1 MTMFG
6 KTRPMRL
13 ASLAAAFALIAAPA
27 LAAPHVADA
36 APAAADSGG
45 DPTTTDLRCMVVA
58 AALVSSDDEQMR
70 SLGRANLF
78 YFLGRLQG
86 RGATVDMNNRLVDLA
101 AKMNEDDIK
110 AEAKNCGAVF
120 TGATQALQDMSTAFA
135 QHFGK
140 APAGAAPPPK

>member
-13 ASLAAAFALIAAPA
+13 APLAAAFALVAAPA

-36 APAAADSGG
+36 APAADSGG
-45 DPTTTDLRCMVVA
+45 DPAIADMRCIVVA
-58 AALVSSDDEQMR
+58 TALLQSDDEQMK

-86 RGATVDMNNRLVDLA
+86 RGAVADMDNRIVDLA
-101 AKMNEDDIK
+101 AKMTEDDIK
-110 AEAKNCGAVF
+110 AEAKTCGAVF
-120 TGATQALQDMSTAFA
+120 TAAAQSLQDMSNAFA
-135 QHFGK
+135 QHFGA

>member
-1 MTMFG
+1 MFG

-13 ASLAAAFALIAAPA
+13 APLAAAFALVAAPA
-27 LAAPHVADA
+27 LAAPHAAHA

-86 RGATVDMNNRLVDLA
+86 RGATGDMNNRLVDIA
-101 AKMNEDDIK
+101 SKMNEDDIK

-120 TGATQALQDMSTAFA
+120 TAATQALQDMSTAFA

>member
-1 MTMFG
+1 MFG

-13 ASLAAAFALIAAPA
+13 APLAAAFALVAAPRA
-27 LAAPHVADA
+27 GRPATPRT
-36 APAAADSGG
+36 PRRRRPTAAAIR
-45 DPTTTDLRCMVVA
+45 PRTDLRCMVVA
-58 AALVSSDDEQMR
+58 AALVSSDDEQMS

-86 RGATVDMNNRLVDLA
+86 RGATGDMNTRLVDIA
-101 AKMNEDDIK
+101 SKMNENDIK